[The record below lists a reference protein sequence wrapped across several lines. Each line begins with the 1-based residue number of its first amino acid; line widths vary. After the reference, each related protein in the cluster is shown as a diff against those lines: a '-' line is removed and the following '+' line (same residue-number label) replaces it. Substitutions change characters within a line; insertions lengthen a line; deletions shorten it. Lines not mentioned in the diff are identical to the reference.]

1 MSWKTLVALLVLVA
15 GLGGF
20 WYYDTYWLGPAREK
34 KETAKGRLWEV
45 EPKDVEALTLKR
57 KTDTVRLKRVEGG
70 WEMVEPVQARADRGA
85 VDGVV
90 TGLATARMDR
100 EIDPNPA
107 KLDEFGLAPAEAEV
121 SLHVKGRAEPLS
133 LLIGSK
139 SPTGVWVYGK
149 EAAKPAV
156 FLVSEIVARDVA
168 KPTAD
173 LRDRTVLAFARKDV
187 TGMDLDVAGD
197 RMAVEA
203 EDGGKW
209 RLVKPRALPGDAD
222 LIGDFLEKLAAARVQ
237 EFVADR
243 PPSLVQWGLDRPAS
257 ITLWLGRDKE
267 RSSRTLHFGRVD
279 PQKKGVFMMR
289 AGEPGVMLVGEEL
302 WTVLPKTVGALRD
315 KVVIAYAYDKVQRLE
330 VEHARGR
337 ATIARDGKD
346 WKITAPETLKAD
358 PGAVNGL
365 LWRIRDLRA
374 SGFLAEEAGAVQR
387 YLAKPDVT
395 VRIWEEG
402 AKDPKTLLLAA
413 SRETRGGQPAA
424 LAAVAGQAPVM
435 LVEAKAL
442 EDLQKTPDDLRD
454 KTLMPAFELTDVK
467 RLRLVADG
475 KPLGLER
482 KGETDWRVTEPSRG
496 TAKEMRVTDV
506 LLGLKALRWKSI
518 AAPGGEDASRF
529 GLDKPGLEITL
540 SKADGKEIAGLLVGR
555 DDGAV
560 TYVRLKSS
568 PAVYAV
574 DSKAIAD
581 LRKAP
586 SDIPG

>member
-1 MSWKTLVALLVLVA
+1 MSWKSLVVLLVLVA

-20 WYYDTYWLGPAREK
+20 WYYDTYRLGPAREK
-34 KETAKGRLWEV
+34 KETAKGRLWDV
-45 EPKDVEALTLKR
+45 EPKDVEAVILKR
-57 KTDTVRLKRVEGG
+57 KIDTVKLKRVEGG
-70 WEMVEPVQARADRGA
+70 WELVEPVQARADRA
-85 VDGVV
+85 TVDGVV

-121 SLHVKGRAEPLS
+121 SLQVKGRAEPLS

-197 RMAVEA
+197 RMSVEA

-222 LIGDFLEKLAAARVQ
+222 LIGDFLEKLATARVQ
-237 EFVADR
+237 DFV
-243 PPSLVQWGLDRPAS
+243 VDRPAS
-257 ITLWLGRDKE
+257 LPEWGLDKPASLTLWLGRDKE

-337 ATIARDGKD
+337 ATIAREGKD
-346 WKITAPETLKAD
+346 WTITAPETLKAD
-358 PGAVNGL
+358 AGAVNGL

-374 SGFLAEEAGAVQR
+374 AGFLAEEPGAVQR

-467 RLRLVADG
+467 RLRLVAGG

-518 AAPGGEDASRF
+518 AAPGGDDASRF

-555 DDGAV
+555 DDGPV

-568 PAVYAV
+568 PAIYAV

-581 LRKAP
+581 FRKAP